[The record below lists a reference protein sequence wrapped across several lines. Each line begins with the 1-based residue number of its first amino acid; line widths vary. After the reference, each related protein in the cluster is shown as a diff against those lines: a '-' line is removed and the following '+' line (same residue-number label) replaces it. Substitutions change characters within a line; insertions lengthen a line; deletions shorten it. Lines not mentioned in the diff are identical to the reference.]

1 MKSLPILLLVPFVLV
16 FSTAQLFGQKFGYID
31 SKYVLTKMP
40 DYKKAEGELAKLSS
54 QWQKEI
60 ETLRTEVEKMYKSYQ
75 AEEILLTDE
84 MKKER
89 LDEIKKKEK
98 ETFDQQKKVF
108 GFEGLLF
115 LKRQELIKPV
125 QDQLFE
131 AVEKVCKKKGLQVM
145 FDKSGEIIMIY
156 TNPRHDYTDFVLEE
170 LGLGEKDSGE
180 DKGEGGATPPKKTPG
195 R

>member
-1 MKSLPILLLVPFVLV
+1 MRGILLVIFLLMHL
-16 FSTAQLFGQKFGYID
+16 TAYSQKFGYVDTRYI
-31 SKYVLTKMP
+31 LGKMP
-40 DYKKAEGELAKLSS
+40 EYKKAEGELNKLSS
-54 QWQKEI
+54 DWQKEI
-60 ETLRTEVEKMYKSYQ
+60 EGMRTEVDKLYKSYQ
-75 AEEILLTDE
+75 AEEVLLTDE

-89 LDEIKKKEK
+89 MDEIKKKEK
-98 ETFDQQKKVF
+98 ATFDQQKKIF

-115 LKRQELIKPV
+115 LKRQELVKPV
-125 QDQLFE
+125 QDKLFE

-180 DKGEGGATPPKKTPG
+180 DKGDSPPPSRSK
-195 R
+195 

>member
-1 MKSLPILLLVPFVLV
+1 MQGRFCHIILPLILLL
-16 FSTAQLFGQKFGYID
+16 TASDVFGQKFGYID
-31 SKYVLTKMP
+31 SKYILTKMP

-75 AEEILLTDE
+75 AEEVLLTDE

-145 FDKSGEIIMIY
+145 FDKSGEIVMIY

-180 DKGEGGATPPKKTPG
+180 DKGEGSTAPSKKPTG

>member
-1 MKSLPILLLVPFVLV
+1 MQGRFCHIILPLILLL
-16 FSTAQLFGQKFGYID
+16 TASDVFGQKFGYID
-31 SKYVLTKMP
+31 SKYILTKMP

-75 AEEILLTDE
+75 AEEVLLTDE

-145 FDKSGEIIMIY
+145 FDKSGEIVMIY

-180 DKGEGGATPPKKTPG
+180 DKGEGNTAPAKKPTG

>member
-1 MKSLPILLLVPFVLV
+1 MQKLLFAGLLLL
-16 FSTAQLFGQKFGYID
+16 SLNAYSQKFGYVD
-31 SKYVLTKMP
+31 TRYVLGKMP
-40 DYKKAEGELAKLSS
+40 DYKKAEGELNKLSAD
-54 QWQKEI
+54 WQKEI
-60 ETLRTEVEKMYKSYQ
+60 EGMRAEVEKLYKSYQ
-75 AEEILLTDE
+75 AEEVLLTDE

-89 LDEIKKKEK
+89 MDEIKKKEK
-98 ETFDQQKKVF
+98 ETFDQQKKIF

-125 QDQLFE
+125 QDKLFE
-131 AVEKVCKKKGLQVM
+131 AVEKVCKKKGIQVM

-180 DKGEGGATPPKKTPG
+180 DKGDSPPPTRSK
-195 R
+195 

>member
-1 MKSLPILLLVPFVLV
+1 MKGHLFHIILPFILLLAASDV
-16 FSTAQLFGQKFGYID
+16 FGQKFGYID
-31 SKYVLTKMP
+31 SKYILTKMP

-75 AEEILLTDE
+75 AEEVLLTDE

-145 FDKSGEIIMIY
+145 FDKSGEIVMIY

-180 DKGEGGATPPKKTPG
+180 DKGEGNTAPAKKPTG